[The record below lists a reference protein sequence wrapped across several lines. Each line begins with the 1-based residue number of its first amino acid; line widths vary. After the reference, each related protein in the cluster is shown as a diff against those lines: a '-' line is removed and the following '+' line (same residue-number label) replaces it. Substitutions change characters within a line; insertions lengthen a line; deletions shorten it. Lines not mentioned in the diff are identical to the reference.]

1 MAVRELLGPLAS
13 GVIDLTLTN
22 PTRVGLSYPDQ
33 ELAAALGRASFGD
46 YAPEPQGL
54 VTAREALA
62 ADWSARGRHVVPED
76 LVITASTSEA
86 YSLLFKLLCD
96 PGDEVLVPQPSY
108 PLFEVLA
115 ALEGVRAV
123 GYRLVYDGA
132 WQIDLDSVKRARG
145 PRARAL
151 VAVHPN
157 NPTGSFLRQDELA
170 GLAESGLPLIVDEVF
185 WPYSFGADSSRVS
198 TALCATNA
206 LVFVLDGLSKRCGM
220 PQLKLGWITLGGPA
234 ELKREA
240 RAMLSLINDTYLSAS
255 TPVQQALGE
264 LLVLGDQVRRQIAAR
279 CLENRSTL
287 ERVLEDCQVTPL
299 FLEGGWAA
307 PLRLPNTQSEDHWAL
322 SLLRERRV
330 LAQPGWFYDFEQ
342 SALLVISLLPE
353 PERFATGVQRLRE
366 HVEASSR

>member
-1 MAVRELLGPLAS
+1 
-13 GVIDLTLTN
+13 
-22 PTRVGLSYPDQ
+22 
-33 ELAAALGRASFGD
+33 
-46 YAPEPQGL
+46 
-54 VTAREALA
+54 
-62 ADWSARGRHVVPED
+62 
-76 LVITASTSEA
+76 
-86 YSLLFKLLCD
+86 
-96 PGDEVLVPQPSY
+96 
-108 PLFEVLA
+108 
-115 ALEGVRAV
+115 
-123 GYRLVYDGA
+123 
-132 WQIDLDSVKRARG
+132 
-145 PRARAL
+145 
-151 VAVHPN
+151 
-157 NPTGSFLRQDELA
+157 
-170 GLAESGLPLIVDEVF
+170 
-185 WPYSFGADSSRVS
+185 
-198 TALCATNA
+198 
-206 LVFVLDGLSKRCGM
+206 
-220 PQLKLGWITLGGPA
+220 QLKLGWITLGGPA

-287 ERVLEDCQVTPL
+287 ERVLADCQVTPL